1 MLAKLFPNGSL
12 SFLAVALTSLTGVA
26 TAQERLP
33 MIPADKQTEA
43 QKKAIAGM
51 QGGSFAVGGPFIA
64 LLREPK
70 LAEQAVAMATYFRNE
85 SVLGTRLTEF
95 IIMLA
100 ARDWTQQFEWT
111 AHYSRAL
118 KAGLK
123 QETIDAI
130 AQGRRPLNLPEDE
143 EIAYDF
149 WDELD
154 HNKSVSDATYDRALK
169 KFGESGVVTITALN
183 GYYAMLAM
191 VLNVARPPVLPANAE
206 VPQLPAL
213 PK

>member
-1 MLAKLFPNGSL
+1 MRRLVLIVSNLLVLAG
-12 SFLAVALTSLTGVA
+12 LAA
-26 TAQERLP
+26 AQERLA
-33 MIPADKQTEA
+33 MIPSDKLSDA
-43 QKKAIAGM
+43 QKKAIADM
-51 QGGSFAVGGPFIA
+51 QGGAFGVGGPFVA

-85 SVLGTRLTEF
+85 SVLGPKLTELV
-95 IIMLA
+95 ILLA

-123 QETIDAI
+123 QETVNAI
-130 AQGRRPLNLPEDE
+130 AEGRRPPGMAEDE
-143 EIAYDF
+143 DIVYDF
-149 WDELD
+149 WSELNR
-154 HNKSVSDATYDRALK
+154 NKSVSDATYDRALK
-169 KFGESGVVTITALN
+169 KFGERGVVSITALN

-191 VLNVARPPVLPANAE
+191 VLNVARTPILPANAQ
-206 VPQLPAL
+206 VPQLPSL

>member
-1 MLAKLFPNGSL
+1 MKKLICFSIL
-12 SFLAVALTSLTGVA
+12 TASVAI
-26 TAQERLP
+26 AQERLP
-33 MIPADKQTEA
+33 MIPADKLTDA
-43 QKKAIAGM
+43 QKKTVAQM
-51 QGGSFAVGGPFIA
+51 QAGSFGVGGPFVA

-70 LAEQAVAMATYFRNE
+70 LAEQAYAMATYFRTD
-85 SVLGTRLTEF
+85 SVLGTKLTEF
-95 IIMLA
+95 VIMLA

-111 AHYSRAL
+111 AHYGRAL

-123 QETIDAI
+123 QETVNAI
-130 AQGRRPLNLPEDE
+130 AAGRRPDAMPEDE
-143 EIAYDF
+143 EIVYDF
-149 WDELD
+149 WTELD

-169 KFGESGVVTITALN
+169 KFGEPGVVSITALN

-191 VLNVARPPVLPANAE
+191 VLNVSRTPVVPANAQ

>member
-1 MLAKLFPNGSL
+1 MLSKLIGTFSASL
-12 SFLAVALTSLTGVA
+12 VLMGIAA
-26 TAQERLP
+26 AQERLP
-33 MIPADKQTEA
+33 MIPADKLSDA
-43 QKKAIAGM
+43 QKKTVADMQAGAF
-51 QGGSFAVGGPFIA
+51 GVGGPFVA

-70 LAEQAVAMATYFRNE
+70 LADQAYAMATYFRTD
-85 SVLGTRLTEF
+85 SVLGTKLTELV
-95 IIMLA
+95 IMLA

-111 AHYSRAL
+111 AHYARAL

-123 QETIDAI
+123 QETVNAI
-130 AQGRRPLNLPEDE
+130 AEGRRPAGMPEDE
-143 EIAYDF
+143 EIVYDF
-149 WDELD
+149 WSELD

-169 KFGESGVVTITALN
+169 KFGEQGVVSITALN

-191 VLNVARPPVLPANAE
+191 VLNVARTPVLPANAQ

>member
-1 MLAKLFPNGSL
+1 MFNKLVLTLGASLALLNI
-12 SFLAVALTSLTGVA
+12 AV
-26 TAQERLP
+26 AQERLP
-33 MIPADKQTEA
+33 MIPADKLSDA
-43 QKKAIAGM
+43 QKKAVADM
-51 QGGSFAVGGPFIA
+51 QGGSFGVGGPFVA

-85 SVLGTRLTEF
+85 GVLGVKLTELV
-95 IIMLA
+95 ILLA

-123 QETIDAI
+123 QETINAI
-130 AQGRRPLNLPEDE
+130 AEGRRPLGLPEDE
-143 EIAYDF
+143 EIVYDF
-149 WDELD
+149 WTEL
-154 HNKSVSDATYDRALK
+154 NQSKSVSDATYARALK
-169 KFGESGVVTITALN
+169 KFGEPGVVSITALN
-183 GYYAMLAM
+183 GYYMMLAM
-191 VLNVARPPVLPANAE
+191 VLNVARTPVLPANAQ

>member
-1 MLAKLFPNGSL
+1 MRRLVLILSNLLVLAG
-12 SFLAVALTSLTGVA
+12 LAA
-26 TAQERLP
+26 AQERLA
-33 MIPADKQTEA
+33 MIPSDKLSDA
-43 QKKAIAGM
+43 QKKAIADM
-51 QGGSFAVGGPFIA
+51 QGGAFGVGGPFVA

-85 SVLGTRLTEF
+85 SVLGPKLTELV
-95 IIMLA
+95 ILLA

-123 QETIDAI
+123 QETVNAI
-130 AQGRRPLNLPEDE
+130 AEGRRPPGMAEDE
-143 EIAYDF
+143 DIVYDF
-149 WDELD
+149 WSELNR
-154 HNKSVSDATYDRALK
+154 NKSVSDATYDRALK
-169 KFGESGVVTITALN
+169 KFGERGVVSITALN

-191 VLNVARPPVLPANAE
+191 VLNVARTPILPANAQ
-206 VPQLPAL
+206 VPQLPSL

>member
-1 MLAKLFPNGSL
+1 MFFVGA
-12 SFLAVALTSLTGVA
+12 AA
-26 TAQERLP
+26 AQDRLP
-33 MIPADKQTEA
+33 MIPADKLSDA
-43 QKKAIAGM
+43 QKKTVAGM
-51 QGGSFAVGGPFIA
+51 QAGAFGVGGPFVA

-70 LAEQAVAMATYFRNE
+70 LAQQAYAMATYFRTD
-85 SVLGTRLTEF
+85 SVLGIKLTELV
-95 IIMLA
+95 ILLA

-123 QETIDAI
+123 QETINAI
-130 AQGRRPLNLPEDE
+130 AEGRRPEGMPEDE
-143 EIAYDF
+143 EIVYDF
-149 WDELD
+149 WTELD
-154 HNKSVSDATYDRALK
+154 RNKSVSDATYDRAVK
-169 KFGESGVVTITALN
+169 KFGEQGVVSVTALN

-191 VLNVARPPVLPANAE
+191 VLNVARTPVLPTNAQ

>member
-1 MLAKLFPNGSL
+1 MDLFMSHRLALSL
-12 SFLAVALTSLTGVA
+12 IGTICIVCVAS
-26 TAQERLP
+26 AQERLP
-33 MIPADKQTEA
+33 MIPADKLSDA
-43 QKKAIAGM
+43 QKKAVAEM
-51 QGGSFAVGGPFIA
+51 QGGSFGVGGPFLA

-85 SVLGTRLTEF
+85 SVLGTKLTELV
-95 IIMLA
+95 ILLA

-111 AHYSRAL
+111 AHYERAL

-123 QETIDAI
+123 QETVNAI
-130 AQGRRPLNLPEDE
+130 AQGRRPAGMLEDE
-143 EIAYDF
+143 EIVYDF
-149 WDELD
+149 WSELE

-169 KFGESGVVTITALN
+169 KFGEPGVVSITALN

-191 VLNVARPPVLPANAE
+191 VLNVARTPVLPANAQ

-213 PK
+213 LK

>member
-1 MLAKLFPNGSL
+1 MKKLICFSIFVV
-12 SFLAVALTSLTGVA
+12 SAAM
-26 TAQERLP
+26 AQERLP
-33 MIPADKQTEA
+33 MIPADKLSDA
-43 QKKAIAGM
+43 QKKAVAEM
-51 QGGSFAVGGPFIA
+51 QAGSFGVGGPFVA

-70 LAEQAVAMATYFRNE
+70 LAEQAYAMATYFRTD
-85 SVLGTRLTEF
+85 SVLGTKLTEF
-95 IIMLA
+95 VILLA

-118 KAGLK
+118 KSGLK
-123 QETIDAI
+123 QETVHAI
-130 AQGRRPLNLPEDE
+130 AEGRRPSGMPEDE
-143 EIAYDF
+143 EIVYDF
-149 WDELD
+149 WTELD

-169 KFGESGVVTITALN
+169 KFGEQGVVSITALN

-191 VLNVARPPVLPANAE
+191 LLNVSRTPILPANAQ